1 MATEPAR
8 FRPKA
13 YPPPEF
19 PPRKTAAFARTPPAI
34 FPPILGLI
42 GLGLGLKRALAAHDG
57 PLGPADAA
65 LGVITALWVFAVLAY
80 LAKLFRRPSV
90 VTADLGTLPGRA
102 GLAAASIGGMLLSAV
117 LAPFSPAVATG
128 LLGLSLLAHAVLA
141 VLLARLLL
149 SGPPESRSPNPTLH
163 LSFVGFIVGGVGAA
177 ELGFAELATAIL
189 YATLP
194 VAVAIWLWAGV
205 DFLRRI
211 PPVPLRPLLAIH
223 LAPASLMASV
233 AALTGHDLMAQ
244 GFATLAAMLMV
255 ALVVGARWLLAGGFS
270 PMWGALT
277 FPLAAASS
285 AFVLAGW
292 TPAGLAALALGLA
305 VIPWIA
311 WKVLS
316 LWPGNR
322 LAAKTNAAEA

>member
-42 GLGLGLKRALAAHDG
+42 GLGLALKRASVALDAPFG
-57 PLGPADAA
+57 LADALSGVFTAIWA
-65 LGVITALWVFAVLAY
+65 LAVLAY
-80 LAKLFRRPSV
+80 LAKLVRRPAV
-90 VTADLGTLPGRA
+90 VIADLGTLPGRA
-102 GLAAASIGGMLLSAV
+102 GLAAANIGGMLLSAV
-117 LAPFSPAVATG
+117 IAPFAPALATG
-128 LLGLSLLAHAVLA
+128 LLGLSLLAHAMLA

-149 SGPPESRSPNPTLH
+149 SGPPEGRSPNPTLH

-177 ELGFAELATAIL
+177 ELGMTDLATGIL
-189 YATLP
+189 YLTLP
-194 VAVAIWLWAGV
+194 VALAIWVWAGV

-233 AALTGHDLMAQ
+233 SALTGHHLMAQ
-244 GFATLAAMLMV
+244 GFATLASMLLV
-255 ALVVGARWLLAGGFS
+255 ALVMGARWLLAGGFS

-277 FPLAAASS
+277 FPLAAAAS
-285 AFVLAGW
+285 AFLLAGW
-292 TPAGLAALALGLA
+292 TVAGLGALALGLA

>member
-42 GLGLGLKRALAAHDG
+42 GLGLALKRALAIHDA
-57 PLGPADAA
+57 PLGLADAA
-65 LGVITALWVFAVLAY
+65 LGVITALWVFAVMAY
-80 LAKLFRRPSV
+80 LAKFFRRPAVV
-90 VTADLGTLPGRA
+90 VTDLGTLPGRA
-102 GLAAASIGGMLLSAV
+102 GLAAASIGGMSLSAV
-117 LAPFSPAVATG
+117 LAPFVPTLAVA

-149 SGPPESRSPNPTLH
+149 SGPPEGRSPNPTLH

-177 ELGFAELATAIL
+177 ELGFTGLATAIL
-189 YATLP
+189 YLTLP
-194 VAVAIWLWAGV
+194 VAMAIWVWAGV

-223 LAPASLMASV
+223 LAPACLMASV
-233 AALTGHDLMAQ
+233 SALTGHDLMAQ
-244 GFATLAAMLMV
+244 GFAALAALL
-255 ALVVGARWLLAGGFS
+255 LVVLLAGARWLLAGGFS

-285 AFVLAGW
+285 AFLLAGW
-292 TPAGLAALALGLA
+292 TLAGLAALGLGLA

-311 WKVLS
+311 WQVLS